1 MAARVE
7 ELAYRCVDFK
17 ESERLHQF
25 AKAYQLVALEHRNYL
40 DDPTG
45 AEAA

>member
-7 ELAYRCVDFK
+7 ELAARCTDFK
-17 ESERLHQF
+17 ESQRLQQF

-40 DDPTG
+40 DNPADVQV
-45 AEAA
+45 A